1 MVSIVGYSYD
11 AAVHCPACTTV
22 DFINGTIRPKQS
34 CHECVL
40 DAQALPEEMF
50 DREQNPV
57 HPIFSTDEHDEATE
71 HCDTCR
77 ADLRA

>member
-11 AAVHCPACTTV
+11 AAVRCPACTTV
-22 DFINGTIRPKQS
+22 DFINDAIRSKQS
-34 CHECVL
+34 YRDCAL
-40 DAQALPEEMF
+40 DEHDLPEEMF

-57 HPIFSTDEHDEATE
+57 HPIFSTDEHGEATE